1 MVIGIAIH
9 THIKYIIYFYV
20 FYRDGATRRALTR
33 PVNQSPIERV
43 PLLPPQWTVSPVSGE
58 YYIHPISR
66 YVRLISETIRNPFTV
81 PWKSDRRTMRQLYF
95 VIALVYPTIDL
106 YIILLYRYLFII
118 IIFLAIARTLIISY
132 CARTIYTY
140 AYYNDIV
147 QVSSHTIPIYI
158 ISNVACVP
166 LRIIYYYVLVNER
179 HK

>member
-9 THIKYIIYFYV
+9 THNIKHTHTHTRTLVIYLYDDTY
-20 FYRDGATRRALTR
+20 FYRDEATRRAFTR

-106 YIILLYRYLFII
+106 YIIIRIYTFFFII
-118 IIFLAIARTLIISY
+118 ISLANVRTLIMS
-132 CARTIYTY
+132 
-140 AYYNDIV
+140 
-147 QVSSHTIPIYI
+147 
-158 ISNVACVP
+158 
-166 LRIIYYYVLVNER
+166 RI
-179 HK
+179 